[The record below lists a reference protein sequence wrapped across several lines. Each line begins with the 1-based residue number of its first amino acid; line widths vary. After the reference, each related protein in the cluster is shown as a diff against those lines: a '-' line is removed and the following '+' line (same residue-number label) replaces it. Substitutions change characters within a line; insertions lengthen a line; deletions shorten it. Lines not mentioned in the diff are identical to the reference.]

1 VTHSPDG
8 SAADRRGGAG
18 GCGSGG
24 PGSGAGRQRWRMAAR
39 VLPVAVDAERAY
51 LALHGAMGTA
61 FWLDSSR
68 VAAGLSRWSFLGDSS
83 GPYAEV
89 LTYRVGAGSVAVRR
103 GAVQST
109 EPGTVFDVLE
119 RRLAATVVEPVR
131 APAVPFEL
139 AGGYVG
145 YFGYELKA
153 DCGAAAAYRAGPPDA
168 VWVRPDRLVAV
179 DHLEGRTWLVALAP
193 PGAEPDAGWLDRTAA
208 ALAAL
213 PAGPLPE
220 PPRPAPL
227 AAAPLPALLRRGRD
241 RYLADIAECERQLLA
256 GESYEICLTDAVEL
270 AAPADPVGTYRW
282 LRRRNPAPYAALF
295 RHGRLLVAGSSPERF
310 LRIGADRWAE
320 SRPIKGT
327 APRGADPASDAA
339 LRQGLVADAK
349 TRAENVMIVDLLRN
363 DLGRICEIGSVSVPR
378 LLATETY
385 TNLHQ
390 LVSTVRGRLRT
401 DVSAVGAVRAAFPGG
416 SMTGAPKHSTMRI
429 LDGLE
434 TAARGAYAGA
444 LGWLGPGDTADL
456 SIVIRTLVGWGD
468 RASVGAGGAIVLG
481 SDPEQEYAEML
492 LKAAAPLQ
500 GLVPG
505 LGAGPEAAVPGMSVP
520 AGRPVRTAGDR

>member
-1 VTHSPDG
+1 VHNERKVDDVTR
-8 SAADRRGGAG
+8 SADRSADRRGPGAR
-18 GCGSGG
+18 
-24 PGSGAGRQRWRMAAR
+24 PWRVAVR
-39 VLPVAVDAERAY
+39 VLPAAVDTERAY
-51 LALHGAMGTA
+51 LALYGAAGTV

-68 VAAGLSRWSFLGDSS
+68 VTAGLSRWSFLGDAA

-89 LTYRVGAGSVAVRR
+89 LSYRVGSGSVAVRR
-103 GAVQST
+103 GAVRGT
-109 EPGTVFDVLE
+109 EPGTIFDVLQ
-119 RRLAATVVEPVR
+119 RRLAAT
-131 APAVPFEL
+131 ALDGPALPFEL

-153 DCGAAAAYRAGPPDA
+153 DCGADAAHRAQTPDA

-179 DHLEGRTWLVALAP
+179 DHTDGRTWLVALAP
-193 PGAEPDAGWLDRTAA
+193 AGAAPDTGWLDRTAA
-208 ALAAL
+208 TLAAL

-227 AAAPLPALLRRGRD
+227 AVAPLPSLLRRGRD

-270 AAPADPVGTYRW
+270 RTPADPVGTYRW

-295 RHGRLLVAGSSPERF
+295 RHGRLLVASSSPERF
-310 LRIGADRWAE
+310 LRIGVDRWAE

-327 APRGADPASDAA
+327 APRGADPAGDAA
-339 LRQGLVADAK
+339 LRRGLVSDAK

-401 DVSAVGAVRAAFPGG
+401 DVSGVAAVRAAFPGG

-429 LDGLE
+429 LDRLE
-434 TAARGAYAGA
+434 TAARGVYAGA

-456 SIVIRTLVGWGD
+456 AIVIRTLVGWGD

-481 SDPEQEYAEML
+481 SDPAEEYAEML

-505 LGAGPEAAVPGMSVP
+505 LSVPG
-520 AGRPVRTAGDR
+520 GTPVRTVGN